1 MRIKE
6 VKEYSK
12 RQRININKE
21 DGLSD
26 GQEVA
31 ILTIEEYKDLKQTEN
46 LLSRQIHSLKEDI
59 DKLTIE
65 NKLLNTQQTNLKD
78 IVADVIT
85 PINEQHQR
93 ELSAKDVEIGRLKA
107 EVKALENKSHQLC
120 IDIMDLSALQLIF
133 TDKRKVMI
141 DDFNK
146 SISIVMPTDP
156 INDAESVILKK

>member
-1 MRIKE
+1 MIIKE

-21 DGLSD
+21 DGFTD
-26 GQEVA
+26 GQEVV
-31 ILTIEEYKDLKQTEN
+31 ILTVEEYEELKQAEN
-46 LLSRQIHSLKEDI
+46 LLSIQIHTLKEDI

-78 IVADVIT
+78 IIADVIT

-146 SISIVMPTDP
+146 SISVKIDNDSITD
-156 INDAESVILKK
+156 IEKIG

>member
-1 MRIKE
+1 MIIKE

-21 DGLSD
+21 DGFTD
-26 GQEVA
+26 GQEVV
-31 ILTIEEYKDLKQTEN
+31 ILTVEEYEELKQAEN
-46 LLSRQIHSLKEDI
+46 LLSIQIHTLKEDI

-78 IVADVIT
+78 IIADVIT

-93 ELSAKDVEIGRLKA
+93 ELSAKDLEIGRLKA
-107 EVKALENKSHQLC
+107 EVKGLEHKSHQLC

-146 SISIVMPTDP
+146 SISVKIDNDSITD
-156 INDAESVILKK
+156 IEKIG